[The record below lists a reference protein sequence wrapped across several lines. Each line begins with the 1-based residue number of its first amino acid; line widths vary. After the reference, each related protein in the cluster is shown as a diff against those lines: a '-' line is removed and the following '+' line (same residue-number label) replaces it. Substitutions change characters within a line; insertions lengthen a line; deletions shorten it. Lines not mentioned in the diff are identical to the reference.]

1 MTANNNSEVID
12 MRIAGQL
19 IAHKRMGQTAFERL
33 VPVFVEE
40 ANMLLSQI
48 RCAIEA
54 SDSEGLKLTAHK
66 LKGSASVIGASEI
79 RDITVEMMEQAED
92 GKLPSS
98 DLAREMDSAIKR
110 FRAAADDLV
119 GH

>member
-1 MTANNNSEVID
+1 MTANTNPEVID

-40 ANMLLSQI
+40 AKMLLSQI
-48 RCAIEA
+48 RCAIDA

-79 RDITVEMMEQAED
+79 RALSTEMMAQAD
-92 GKLPSS
+92 GGRIPSS
-98 DLAREMDSAIKR
+98 DLARETEAALKR
-110 FRAAADDLV
+110 FQLAADGLT
-119 GH
+119 GR